1 MHAKRLIALTLC
13 LAGTS
18 HADSNDW
25 QYIIKPGDT
34 LWSIARA
41 HLGSLAHAP
50 ALQKLNAIRNP
61 YALKPD
67 TTLRIPLQLM
77 RQHGASATV
86 TDLVGEATLDGQVL
100 DAGRRYPLEAGKIIR
115 TGPNSAL
122 KLLMEEGSLVSIGP
136 NARFIIKEATH
147 FPSTGASTTWL
158 SIESGSLDN
167 SVVKNPL
174 MQNRHTIQTP
184 SAITAVRGTGFR
196 VNVADSDSSATE
208 VVEGQV
214 EVSGH
219 SGSQAVAAGFGSV
232 TRRGEAP
239 SGSIKLPAA
248 PDLSPLPAVQAFS
261 PAILQWVPAEGM
273 AAYQANL
280 MRTQPGRRMV
290 DDKLLKTAQWYP
302 ALENGQYQLTVRSQL
317 PNGLQGYPAKQDFV
331 VHAHPTPPLVMS
343 PADGSRLAGRQVT
356 FRFSGDNGTRY
367 RVALSRQPD
376 MQQLATSWDISQPD
390 TTRQLEDGG
399 QWYWQV
405 ARLDK
410 QGKPGPYSQTYSL
423 QADAGL
429 WRASYQR
436 GMQISGRP
444 YPLANARYQ
453 LTLQLLGRD
462 SQAFVYSNDKPAWQ
476 DSERLFSGRYRV
488 SYKVSTPD
496 GYQATELED
505 ILLVD

>member
-1 MHAKRLIALTLC
+1 
-13 LAGTS
+13 
-18 HADSNDW
+18 
-25 QYIIKPGDT
+25 
-34 LWSIARA
+34 
-41 HLGSLAHAP
+41 
-50 ALQKLNAIRNP
+50 
-61 YALKPD
+61 
-67 TTLRIPLQLM
+67 
-77 RQHGASATV
+77 
-86 TDLVGEATLDGQVL
+86 
-100 DAGRRYPLEAGKIIR
+100 
-115 TGPNSAL
+115 
-122 KLLMEEGSLVSIGP
+122 
-136 NARFIIKEATH
+136 
-147 FPSTGASTTWL
+147 
-158 SIESGSLDN
+158 
-167 SVVKNPL
+167 
-174 MQNRHTIQTP
+174 
-184 SAITAVRGTGFR
+184 
-196 VNVADSDSSATE
+196 
-208 VVEGQV
+208 
-214 EVSGH
+214 
-219 SGSQAVAAGFGSV
+219 
-232 TRRGEAP
+232 
-239 SGSIKLPAA
+239 
-248 PDLSPLPAVQAFS
+248 
-261 PAILQWVPAEGM
+261 LQWVPAEGM
-273 AAYQANL
+273 AAYQVNL

-290 DDKLLKTAQWYP
+290 DDKLLKTAQWHP

-317 PNGLQGYPAKQDFV
+317 PNGLQGYPARQDFV

-356 FRFSGDNGTRY
+356 FRFSGDTGTRY

-376 MQQLATSWDISQPD
+376 MQQLAASWDISQPD
-390 TTRQLEDGG
+390 TTRQLEDSG

-436 GMQISGRP
+436 GMQLSGRP